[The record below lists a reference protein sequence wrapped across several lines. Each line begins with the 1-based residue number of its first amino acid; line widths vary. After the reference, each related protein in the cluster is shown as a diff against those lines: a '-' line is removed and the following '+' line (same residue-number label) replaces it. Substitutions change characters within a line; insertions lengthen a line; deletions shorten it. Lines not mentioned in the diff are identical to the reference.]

1 MDNNLPNEEVI
12 SKEVDVKSTAKR
24 VHFERE
30 NNKKTRILIFTILL
44 LFLVLIAA
52 FVMFSFYRK
61 QNVYKFDSYK
71 LYQYFTGIKV
81 EYDGK
86 VTITSDGDI
95 VKISNNEGVENV
107 EGLPIYF
114 QEENQVFFAKN
125 MHLVIPRIQTK
136 SYRINYFS
144 KISVDIDEVQNI
156 ANLNY
161 KNKNIYLEESFIYD
175 GDNLYLFPYGTTVN
189 IDGKD
194 YKLSP
199 LSYIIVNYKDQ
210 IEFYDKESDKYTII
224 ETHDKDVIANVATFN
239 INLSTDT
246 ILYNS
251 GNRLLIKSVDNMP
264 LYEGSV
270 TETKNQK

>member
-1 MDNNLPNEEVI
+1 MDNNLSNEEVV
-12 SKEVDVKSTAKR
+12 SNEVDVKATAKR

-30 NNKKTRILIFTILL
+30 SNKKTRILIFTILL

-52 FVMFSFYRK
+52 FVVFTFYRK
-61 QNVYKFDSYK
+61 QNVYKFDNYK

-95 VKISNNEGVENV
+95 VKISNSDGVENV

-144 KISVDIDEVQNI
+144 KISVNIDDTQNI

-161 KNKNIYLEESFIYD
+161 KNKDIYLEDSFIFD
-175 GDNLYLFPYGTTVN
+175 GENLYLFPYGTNVT
-189 IDGKD
+189 IDGKV
-194 YKLSP
+194 YNLSP

-210 IEFYDKESDKYTII
+210 IEFYDKTSDKYTII
-224 ETHDKDVIANVATFN
+224 DTHEKDVIASVGSFN

-246 ILYNS
+246 ILYDS

-264 LYEGSV
+264 LYEGNV
-270 TETKNQK
+270 VQNENEK